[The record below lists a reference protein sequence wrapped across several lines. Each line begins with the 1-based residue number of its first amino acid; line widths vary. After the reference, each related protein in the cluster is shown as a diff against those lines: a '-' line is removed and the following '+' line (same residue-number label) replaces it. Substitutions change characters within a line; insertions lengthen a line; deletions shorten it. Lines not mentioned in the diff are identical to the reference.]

1 MLAGTCYK
9 PGLPPIEDRIC
20 LGPRRRLR
28 LAARLPL
35 KDSAPMPRRPLPAP
49 TAPPPPAAAPL
60 AFIVE
65 DGDIIRHDLRG
76 LLEDQGWQVADY
88 ASAEAFLEADRRDG
102 ACLVL
107 DVDLPGISGLALLLD
122 LRKRGRLIPT
132 IMITGS
138 AGLDVAVEALK
149 AGASDFMQK
158 PIQPADFLACIARL
172 RGQAADAGKAI
183 ATREDA
189 VARLATLSPRQRIVM
204 DMVLDGHPSKNIAAD
219 LGLSQRT
226 VENHRASIMRR
237 TKVKSLPALARLV
250 AAAAIIAP
258 RAAPPADDAPAPA
271 PPGKAATAPA
281 PELPGAVNEDQFERF
296 FDGIPLA
303 VVIASTVEPERML
316 YANPAFEKLS
326 GQTLAAVAG
335 QPWASLPGRAEQ
347 ADIELPLG
355 VAIAQASDFVGT
367 FQIDQKDGTTVTV
380 EAYSNIIADDNGQPA
395 HRLAVLVDVTGHDV
409 SDRQKFEQVI
419 REKDTQLQEIQHR
432 VKNNLQLITALVR
445 IEARNARGRIDTV
458 PFDRLAGRINALQ
471 TLYSLLST
479 FGKTDEIDLG
489 SYLSEIVS
497 SVMRA
502 HAVEGVSLDL
512 KVDSF
517 PVSVNVALPIGL
529 VANELLTNAV
539 KHAFVGRAG
548 GTITLRSQAEAGGC
562 RVVIADDGIGLPEG
576 VQWPKRGK
584 LGELIVRSLRQN
596 ANADLRVESRPG
608 EGTRTTIT
616 FTRTAAAP
624 EGPAD
629 APG

>member
-1 MLAGTCYK
+1 
-9 PGLPPIEDRIC
+9 
-20 LGPRRRLR
+20 
-28 LAARLPL
+28 
-35 KDSAPMPRRPLPAP
+35 MPRRAP
-49 TAPPPPAAAPL
+49 SSPTPTPPTTPP

-65 DGDIIRHDLRG
+65 DDAIIRHDLRG
-76 LLEDQGWQVADY
+76 LLEEQGWQVTDY
-88 ASAEAFLEADRRDG
+88 ASAEAFLEADHRDG

-107 DVDLPGISGLALLLD
+107 DVDLPGMSGLDLLLD
-122 LRKRGRLIPT
+122 LRRRGRLIPT
-132 IMITGS
+132 IMITGA
-138 AGLDVAVEALK
+138 AGLEVAVEALK
-149 AGASDFMQK
+149 AGASDFMRK
-158 PIQPADFLACIARL
+158 PIQPADLLECIARL
-172 RGQAADAGKAI
+172 RELAADAGKAI
-183 ATREDA
+183 AIREDA
-189 VARLATLSPRQRIVM
+189 VARLATLSPRQREVM
-204 DMVLDGHPSKNIAAD
+204 ELVLDGHPSKNIAAD

-226 VENHRASIMRR
+226 VENHRASIMQR

-250 AAAAIIAP
+250 AAAALNDLP
-258 RAAPPADDAPAPA
+258 GGRAAPPADLAPATA
-271 PPGKAATAPA
+271 PPGHGATSAA

-303 VVIASTVEPERML
+303 VVIASTVEPERMI

-326 GQTLAAVAG
+326 GQSLAAVAG
-335 QPWASLPGRAEQ
+335 QPWASLPGRSEQ
-347 ADIELPLG
+347 ADVELPLG

-367 FQIDQKDGTTVTV
+367 FQIDLADGTTVTV
-380 EAYSNIIADDNGQPA
+380 EAYSNIIVDEGGQPA

-409 SDRQKFEQVI
+409 SDRQKFEQMI

-489 SYLSEIVS
+489 TYLSEIVS
-497 SVMRA
+497 SVMHA
-502 HAVEGVSLDL
+502 HAVEGISLDL

-517 PVSVNVALPIGL
+517 RVSVNVALPIGL
-529 VANELLTNAV
+529 VTNELLTNAV

-548 GTITLRSQAEAGGC
+548 GTITLRSQSEAGGC
-562 RVVIADDGIGLPEG
+562 RVVIADDGIGLPDG

-596 ANADLRVESRPG
+596 ANADLQVESRPG

-616 FTRTAAAP
+616 FTRSAS
-624 EGPAD
+624 
-629 APG
+629 APGAGETK